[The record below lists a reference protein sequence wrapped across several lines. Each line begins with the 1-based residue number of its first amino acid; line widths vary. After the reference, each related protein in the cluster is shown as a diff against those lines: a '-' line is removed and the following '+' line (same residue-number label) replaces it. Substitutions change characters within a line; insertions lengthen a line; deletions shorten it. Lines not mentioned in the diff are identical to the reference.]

1 MNPTR
6 AGRRWSRWL
15 GIAVLC
21 IIAVGWLIPL
31 VWVILVSLR
40 PADLPLREGDILFGS
55 RPTLENYTTAFRIAP
70 FGTYYFNT
78 IFITVGVV
86 VVQIITVTLAGYAFA
101 RYTFPGQNVLLFI
114 ILLQVL
120 IPFTALVVPNYATIR
135 AMGLFDNRLAIMIP
149 YFGSAFGT
157 LLMRQTFKSVPREL
171 DDASRIDGAT
181 WWQTL
186 WHVYLPGG
194 TAALVA
200 FGLSSITYHWNEF
213 LWPLVVTNSERSR
226 PLTVGLAIFTQLGEL
241 GAQWPLVSAATLIV
255 VAPLFILFLVFQRQ
269 FINSFLRSGLK

>member
-6 AGRRWSRWL
+6 AGSRRRNWL
-15 GIAVLC
+15 AIIVLT
-21 IIAVGWLIPL
+21 IFAIGWLIPL
-31 VWVILVSLR
+31 IWVVLVSLR

-55 RPTLENYTTAFRIAP
+55 RPTLENYVTAFQIAP
-70 FGTYYFNT
+70 FGKYYFNT

-86 VVQIITVTLAGYAFA
+86 IVQVITVTLAGYAFA
-101 RYTFPGQNVLLFI
+101 RYTFPGQNVLLFVV
-114 ILLQVL
+114 LLQVL

-135 AMGLFDNRLAIMIP
+135 SLGLFDSRFAIMVP

-157 LLMRQTFKSVPREL
+157 LLMRQTFKNVPRDL
-171 DDASRIDGAT
+171 DDASRIDGAS

-186 WHVYLPGG
+186 VHVYLPAG

-200 FGLSSITYHWNEF
+200 FGLASITYHWNEF
-213 LWPLVVTNSERSR
+213 LWPLVVTNSENSR

-255 VAPLFILFLVFQRQ
+255 VAPLFILFLIFQRQ

>member
-1 MNPTR
+1 MNQTR
-6 AGRRWSRWL
+6 AGSRWSHWL
-15 GIAVLC
+15 AIAVLC
-21 IIAVGWLIPL
+21 FVAIGWLIPL

-40 PADLPLREGDILFGS
+40 PADLPLREGDILFGA
-55 RPTLENYTTAFRIAP
+55 RPTLENYVTAFQIAP
-70 FGTYYFNT
+70 FGKYYFNT

-86 VVQIITVTLAGYAFA
+86 AVQIVTVTLAGYAFA

-135 AMGLFDNRLAIMIP
+135 SLGLFDSRFAIMVP

-157 LLMRQTFKSVPREL
+157 LLMRQTFKNVPRDL
-171 DDASRIDGAT
+171 DDASRMDGAD

-186 WHVYLPGG
+186 YHVYLPAG

-200 FGLSSITYHWNEF
+200 FGLASITYHWNEF
-213 LWPLVVTNSERSR
+213 LWPLVVTNSENSR